1 MNSSEYNNVKDNLK
15 QLQEEMDRI
24 ESSYTSLVNAN
35 KVDLEHIN
43 VLNEQLKAIVTKARD
58 ELKDV
63 DFLRVSESEE
73 DNVMYD
79 NLQAEKSKITNHP
92 IRQIMSQ
99 EKNRLDRMLGVK
111 EENGKYTLTDEKRK
125 EIKAKLD
132 KKHKYESEIKRNKE
146 EIKELQ
152 ERLSKETDEL
162 IIKNIKNDIRTKNQY
177 IQTYVT
183 EMKKIRQELVSEMR
197 KAKSLYEE
205 DVKVDNGVYT
215 KTHFNS
221 FIEEISQDGKVINPL
236 RNISD
241 IEEEDRK
248 IIEERRSKY
257 EKFKPIAPPQPE
269 KSMESQEENKDK
281 AETKSET
288 ETKTEAK
295 AEEKTKTQEQ
305 KQEEKPMTE
314 EEIEQAINEEMD
326 ENEAKEKAEK
336 EKKEKEE
343 KEKQEKEKEN
353 GNVPINKGKKS
364 STALKKIGNFALKA
378 PGAILKFAFD
388 MVGEI
393 IECGKVIYEKVK

>member
-24 ESSYTSLVNAN
+24 QSSYNSLVNAN

-79 NLQAEKSKITNHP
+79 NLQAEKTKITNHL
-92 IRQIMSQ
+92 IRQIISQ
-99 EKNRLDRMLGVK
+99 EKNRLDRMVGVK
-111 EENGKYTLTDEKRK
+111 EENGKYSLTDAKRK
-125 EIKAKLD
+125 ELKEKLD
-132 KKHKYESEIKRNKE
+132 KKHKYEAEIKRNKE

-183 EMKKIRQELVSEMR
+183 EMKKIRQELVSEMS

-205 DVKVDNGVYT
+205 DVKVENGVYT

-281 AETKSET
+281 AETKE
-288 ETKTEAK
+288 EAK
-295 AEEKTKTQEQ
+295 TDEKAKTQEQ
-305 KQEEKPMTE
+305 KQEERPMTE
-314 EEIEQAINEEMD
+314 AEIEQAINEEMD

-353 GNVPINKGKKS
+353 SNVPINKGKKS
-364 STALKKIGNFALKA
+364 STALKKLGNFALKA

-393 IECGKVIYEKVK
+393 IECGKVIYGKVK

>member
-24 ESSYTSLVNAN
+24 QSSYNSLVNAN

-79 NLQAEKSKITNHP
+79 NLQAEKTKITNHL
-92 IRQIMSQ
+92 IRQIISQ
-99 EKNRLDRMLGVK
+99 EKNRLDRMVGVK
-111 EENGKYTLTDEKRK
+111 EENGKYSLTDAKRK
-125 EIKAKLD
+125 ELKEKLD
-132 KKHKYESEIKRNKE
+132 KKHKYEAEIKRNKE

-197 KAKSLYEE
+197 KAKNLYEE
-205 DVKVDNGVYT
+205 DVKVENGVYT

-241 IEEEDRK
+241 IEEEDKK

-281 AETKSET
+281 AETKA
-288 ETKTEAK
+288 EAK
-295 AEEKTKTQEQ
+295 TDEKEKTQEQ
-305 KQEEKPMTE
+305 KQEERPMTE

-343 KEKQEKEKEN
+343 KEKQEKEKKN
-353 GNVPINKGKKS
+353 SNVPINKGKKS
-364 STALKKIGNFALKA
+364 STALKKLGNFALKA
-378 PGAILKFAFD
+378 PGAILRFAYD

-393 IECGKVIYEKVK
+393 IECGKVIYGKVK

>member
-99 EKNRLDRMLGVK
+99 EKNRLDRMAGVQ
-111 EENGKYTLTDEKRK
+111 EENGKYSLTDAKRK
-125 EIKAKLD
+125 ELKEKLD
-132 KKHKYESEIKRNKE
+132 KKHKYEAEIKRNKE

-152 ERLSKETDEL
+152 ERLGKETDE
-162 IIKNIKNDIRTKNQY
+162 IVIKNIKNDIRTKSQY
-177 IQTYVT
+177 IQGYIT

-205 DVKVDNGVYT
+205 DVKVENGVYT

-281 AETKSET
+281 AETKA
-288 ETKTEAK
+288 EAK
-295 AEEKTKTQEQ
+295 TDEKTKTQEQ
-305 KQEEKPMTE
+305 KQEERPMTE

-343 KEKQEKEKEN
+343 KEKQEKQKEN

-393 IECGKVIYEKVK
+393 IECGKVIYGKVK

>member
-24 ESSYTSLVNAN
+24 QSSYNSLVNAN

-79 NLQAEKSKITNHP
+79 NLQAEKTKITNHL
-92 IRQIMSQ
+92 IRQIISQ
-99 EKNRLDRMLGVK
+99 EKNRLDRMVGVK
-111 EENGKYTLTDEKRK
+111 EENGKYSLTDAKRK
-125 EIKAKLD
+125 ELKEKLD
-132 KKHKYESEIKRNKE
+132 KKHKYEAEIKRNKE

-152 ERLSKETDEL
+152 ERLSKETNEL

-197 KAKSLYEE
+197 KVKSLYEE
-205 DVKVDNGVYT
+205 DVKVENGVYT

-241 IEEEDRK
+241 IEEEDKK

-281 AETKSET
+281 AETKE
-288 ETKTEAK
+288 EAK
-295 AEEKTKTQEQ
+295 TDEKAKTQEQ
-305 KQEEKPMTE
+305 KQEERPMTE

-343 KEKQEKEKEN
+343 KEKQEKEKKN
-353 GNVPINKGKKS
+353 SNVPINKGKKS
-364 STALKKIGNFALKA
+364 STALKKLGNFALKA
-378 PGAILKFAFD
+378 PGAVLRFACD

-393 IECGKVIYEKVK
+393 IECGKVIYGKVK

>member
-15 QLQEEMDRI
+15 HFQEEMDRI
-24 ESSYTSLVNAN
+24 QSSYNSLVNAN

-79 NLQAEKSKITNHP
+79 NLQAEKTKITNHL
-92 IRQIMSQ
+92 IRQIISQ
-99 EKNRLDRMLGVK
+99 EKNRLDRMVGVK
-111 EENGKYTLTDEKRK
+111 EENGKYSLTDAKRK
-125 EIKAKLD
+125 ELKEKLD
-132 KKHKYESEIKRNKE
+132 KKHKYEAEIKRNKE

-197 KAKSLYEE
+197 KVKSLYEE
-205 DVKVDNGVYT
+205 DVKVENGVYT

-241 IEEEDRK
+241 IEEEDKK

-281 AETKSET
+281 AETKE
-288 ETKTEAK
+288 EAK
-295 AEEKTKTQEQ
+295 TDEKAKTQEQ
-305 KQEEKPMTE
+305 KQEERPMTE

-343 KEKQEKEKEN
+343 KEKQEKEKKN
-353 GNVPINKGKKS
+353 SNVPINKGKKS
-364 STALKKIGNFALKA
+364 STALKKLGNFALKA
-378 PGAILKFAFD
+378 PGAILRFACD

-393 IECGKVIYEKVK
+393 IECGKVIYGKVK

>member
-1 MNSSEYNNVKDNLK
+1 MNSSEYNNAKDNLK

-24 ESSYTSLVNAN
+24 QSSYNSLVNAN

-79 NLQAEKSKITNHP
+79 NLQAEKTKITNHL
-92 IRQIMSQ
+92 IRQIISQ
-99 EKNRLDRMLGVK
+99 EKNRLDRMVGVK
-111 EENGKYTLTDEKRK
+111 EENGKYSLTDAKRK
-125 EIKAKLD
+125 ELKEKLD
-132 KKHKYESEIKRNKE
+132 KKHKYEAEIKRNKE

-183 EMKKIRQELVSEMR
+183 EMKKIRQELVSEMS

-205 DVKVDNGVYT
+205 DVKVENGVYT

-281 AETKSET
+281 AETKA
-288 ETKTEAK
+288 EAK
-295 AEEKTKTQEQ
+295 TDEKAKTQEQ
-305 KQEEKPMTE
+305 KQEERPMTE

-343 KEKQEKEKEN
+343 KEKQEKEKKN

-364 STALKKIGNFALKA
+364 STVLKKLGNFALKA

-393 IECGKVIYEKVK
+393 IECGKVIYGKVK

>member
-24 ESSYTSLVNAN
+24 QSSYNSLVNAN

-79 NLQAEKSKITNHP
+79 NLQAEKTKITNHL
-92 IRQIMSQ
+92 IRQIISQ
-99 EKNRLDRMLGVK
+99 EKNRLDRMVGVK
-111 EENGKYTLTDEKRK
+111 EENGKYSLTDAKRK
-125 EIKAKLD
+125 ELKEKLD
-132 KKHKYESEIKRNKE
+132 KKHKYEAEIKRNKE

-197 KAKSLYEE
+197 KVKSLYEE
-205 DVKVDNGVYT
+205 DVKVENGVYT

-241 IEEEDRK
+241 IEEEDKK

-281 AETKSET
+281 VETKA
-288 ETKTEAK
+288 EAK
-295 AEEKTKTQEQ
+295 TDEKEKTQEQ
-305 KQEEKPMTE
+305 KQEERPMTE

-343 KEKQEKEKEN
+343 KEKQEKEKKN
-353 GNVPINKGKKS
+353 SNVPINKGKKS
-364 STALKKIGNFALKA
+364 STALKKLGNFALKA
-378 PGAILKFAFD
+378 PGAILRFACD

-393 IECGKVIYEKVK
+393 IECGKVIYGKVK

>member
-24 ESSYTSLVNAN
+24 QSSYNSLVNAN

-79 NLQAEKSKITNHP
+79 NLQAEKTKITNHL
-92 IRQIMSQ
+92 IRQIISQ
-99 EKNRLDRMLGVK
+99 EKNRLDRMVGVK
-111 EENGKYTLTDEKRK
+111 EENGKYSLTDAKRK
-125 EIKAKLD
+125 ELKEKLD
-132 KKHKYESEIKRNKE
+132 KKHKYEAEIKRNKE

-183 EMKKIRQELVSEMR
+183 EMKKIRQELVSEMS

-205 DVKVDNGVYT
+205 DVKVENGVYT

-269 KSMESQEENKDK
+269 KSMESQEEDKDK
-281 AETKSET
+281 AETKA
-288 ETKTEAK
+288 EAK
-295 AEEKTKTQEQ
+295 TDEKAKTQEQ
-305 KQEEKPMTE
+305 KQEERPMTE

-326 ENEAKEKAEK
+326 ENEAKAKAEK

-343 KEKQEKEKEN
+343 KEKQEKEKKN
-353 GNVPINKGKKS
+353 SNVPINKGKKS
-364 STALKKIGNFALKA
+364 STALKKLGNFALKA

-393 IECGKVIYEKVK
+393 IECGKVIYGKVK

>member
-24 ESSYTSLVNAN
+24 QSSYNSLVNAN

-79 NLQAEKSKITNHP
+79 NLQAEKTKITNHL
-92 IRQIMSQ
+92 IRQIISQ
-99 EKNRLDRMLGVK
+99 EKNRLDRMVGVK
-111 EENGKYTLTDEKRK
+111 EENGKYSLTDAKRK
-125 EIKAKLD
+125 ELKEKLD
-132 KKHKYESEIKRNKE
+132 KKHKYEAEIKRNKE

-205 DVKVDNGVYT
+205 DVKVENGVYT

-241 IEEEDRK
+241 IEEEDKK

-281 AETKSET
+281 AETKA
-288 ETKTEAK
+288 EAK
-295 AEEKTKTQEQ
+295 TDEKEKTQEQ

-343 KEKQEKEKEN
+343 KEKQEKEKKN
-353 GNVPINKGKKS
+353 SNVPINKGKKS
-364 STALKKIGNFALKA
+364 STALKKLGNFALKA
-378 PGAILKFAFD
+378 PGAILRFAYD

-393 IECGKVIYEKVK
+393 IECGKVIYGKVK

>member
-15 QLQEEMDRI
+15 QLQEEMDKI
-24 ESSYTSLVNAN
+24 QSSYNSLVNAN

-79 NLQAEKSKITNHP
+79 NLQAEKTKITNHL
-92 IRQIMSQ
+92 IRQIISQ
-99 EKNRLDRMLGVK
+99 EKNRLDRMVGVK
-111 EENGKYTLTDEKRK
+111 EENGKYSLTDAKRK
-125 EIKAKLD
+125 ELKEKLD
-132 KKHKYESEIKRNKE
+132 KKHKYEAEIKRNKE

-183 EMKKIRQELVSEMR
+183 EMKKIRQELVSEMS

-205 DVKVDNGVYT
+205 DVKEENGVYT

-281 AETKSET
+281 AETKA
-288 ETKTEAK
+288 EAK
-295 AEEKTKTQEQ
+295 TDEKAKTQEQ
-305 KQEEKPMTE
+305 KQEERPMTE

-343 KEKQEKEKEN
+343 KEKQEKEKKN

-364 STALKKIGNFALKA
+364 STALKKLGNFALKA

-393 IECGKVIYEKVK
+393 IECGKVIYGKVK

>member
-24 ESSYTSLVNAN
+24 QSSYNSLVNAN

-79 NLQAEKSKITNHP
+79 NLQAEKTKITNHL
-92 IRQIMSQ
+92 IRQIISQ
-99 EKNRLDRMLGVK
+99 EKNRLDRMVGVK
-111 EENGKYTLTDEKRK
+111 EENGKYSLTDAKRK
-125 EIKAKLD
+125 ELKEKLD
-132 KKHKYESEIKRNKE
+132 KKHKYEAEIKRNKE

-183 EMKKIRQELVSEMR
+183 EVKKIRQELVSEMR

-205 DVKVDNGVYT
+205 DVKVENGVYT

-241 IEEEDRK
+241 IEEEDKK

-281 AETKSET
+281 VETKA
-288 ETKTEAK
+288 EAK
-295 AEEKTKTQEQ
+295 TDEKEKTQEQ
-305 KQEEKPMTE
+305 KQEERPMTE

-343 KEKQEKEKEN
+343 KEKQEKEKKN
-353 GNVPINKGKKS
+353 SNVPINKGKKS
-364 STALKKIGNFALKA
+364 STALKKLGNFALKA
-378 PGAILKFAFD
+378 PGAILRFAYD

-393 IECGKVIYEKVK
+393 IECGKVIYGKVK

>member
-24 ESSYTSLVNAN
+24 QSSYNSLVNAN

-79 NLQAEKSKITNHP
+79 NLQAEKTKITNHL
-92 IRQIMSQ
+92 IRQIISQ
-99 EKNRLDRMLGVK
+99 EKNRLDRMVGVK
-111 EENGKYTLTDEKRK
+111 EENGKYSLTDAKRK
-125 EIKAKLD
+125 ELKEKLD
-132 KKHKYESEIKRNKE
+132 KKHKYEAEIKRNKE

-205 DVKVDNGVYT
+205 DVKVENGVYT

-241 IEEEDRK
+241 IDEEDKK

-281 AETKSET
+281 VETKA
-288 ETKTEAK
+288 EAK
-295 AEEKTKTQEQ
+295 TDEKEKTQEQ
-305 KQEEKPMTE
+305 KQEERPMTE

-343 KEKQEKEKEN
+343 KEKQEKEKKN
-353 GNVPINKGKKS
+353 SNVPINKGKKS
-364 STALKKIGNFALKA
+364 STALKKLGNFALKA
-378 PGAILKFAFD
+378 PGAILRFAYD

-393 IECGKVIYEKVK
+393 IECGKVIYGKVK

>member
-1 MNSSEYNNVKDNLK
+1 MNSSEYNNAKDNLK

-24 ESSYTSLVNAN
+24 QSSYNSLVNAN

-79 NLQAEKSKITNHP
+79 NLQAEKTKITNHL
-92 IRQIMSQ
+92 IRQIISQ
-99 EKNRLDRMLGVK
+99 EKNRLDRMVGVK
-111 EENGKYTLTDEKRK
+111 EENGKYSLTDAKRK
-125 EIKAKLD
+125 ELKEKLD
-132 KKHKYESEIKRNKE
+132 KKHKYEAEIKRNKE

-183 EMKKIRQELVSEMR
+183 EMKKIRQELVSEMS

-205 DVKVDNGVYT
+205 DVKVENGVYT

-281 AETKSET
+281 AEIKA
-288 ETKTEAK
+288 EAK
-295 AEEKTKTQEQ
+295 TDEKAKTQEQ
-305 KQEEKPMTE
+305 KQEERPMTE

-353 GNVPINKGKKS
+353 SNVPINKGKKS
-364 STALKKIGNFALKA
+364 STALKKLGNFALKA

-393 IECGKVIYEKVK
+393 IECGKVIYGKVK

>member
-24 ESSYTSLVNAN
+24 QSSYNSLVNAN

-79 NLQAEKSKITNHP
+79 NLQAEKTKITNHL
-92 IRQIMSQ
+92 IRQIISQ
-99 EKNRLDRMLGVK
+99 EKNRLDRMVGVK
-111 EENGKYTLTDEKRK
+111 EENGKYSLTDAKRK
-125 EIKAKLD
+125 ELKEKLD
-132 KKHKYESEIKRNKE
+132 KKHKYEAEIKRNKE

-197 KAKSLYEE
+197 KVKSLYEE
-205 DVKVDNGVYT
+205 DVKVENGVYT

-241 IEEEDRK
+241 IEEEDKK

-281 AETKSET
+281 AETKA
-288 ETKTEAK
+288 EAK
-295 AEEKTKTQEQ
+295 TDEKEKTQEQ

-343 KEKQEKEKEN
+343 KEKQEKEKKN
-353 GNVPINKGKKS
+353 SNVPINKGKKS
-364 STALKKIGNFALKA
+364 STALKKLGNFALKA
-378 PGAILKFAFD
+378 PGAILRFACD

-393 IECGKVIYEKVK
+393 IECGKVIYGKVK

>member
-15 QLQEEMDRI
+15 QLQEEMDKI
-24 ESSYTSLVNAN
+24 QSSYNSLVNAN

-79 NLQAEKSKITNHP
+79 NLQAEKTKITNHL
-92 IRQIMSQ
+92 IRQIISQ
-99 EKNRLDRMLGVK
+99 EKNRLDRMVGVK
-111 EENGKYTLTDEKRK
+111 EENGKYSLTDAKRK
-125 EIKAKLD
+125 ELKEKLD
-132 KKHKYESEIKRNKE
+132 KKHKYEAEIKRNKE

-183 EMKKIRQELVSEMR
+183 EMKKIRQELVSEMS

-205 DVKVDNGVYT
+205 DVKVENGVYT

-281 AETKSET
+281 AETKA
-288 ETKTEAK
+288 EAK
-295 AEEKTKTQEQ
+295 TDEKAKTQEQ
-305 KQEEKPMTE
+305 KQEERPMTE

-343 KEKQEKEKEN
+343 KEKQEKEKKN

-364 STALKKIGNFALKA
+364 STALKKLGNFALKA

-393 IECGKVIYEKVK
+393 IECGKVIYGKVK

>member
-1 MNSSEYNNVKDNLK
+1 MNSSEYNNAKDNLK

-24 ESSYTSLVNAN
+24 QSSYNSLVNAN

-79 NLQAEKSKITNHP
+79 NLQAEKTKITNHL
-92 IRQIMSQ
+92 IRQIISQ
-99 EKNRLDRMLGVK
+99 EKNRLDRMVGVK
-111 EENGKYTLTDEKRK
+111 EENGKYSLTDAKRK
-125 EIKAKLD
+125 ELKEKLD
-132 KKHKYESEIKRNKE
+132 KKHKYEAEIKRNKE

-183 EMKKIRQELVSEMR
+183 EMKKIRQELVSEMS

-205 DVKVDNGVYT
+205 DVKVENGVYT

-281 AETKSET
+281 AETKA
-288 ETKTEAK
+288 EAK
-295 AEEKTKTQEQ
+295 TDEKAKTQEQ
-305 KQEEKPMTE
+305 KQEERPMTE

-343 KEKQEKEKEN
+343 KEKQEKEKKN
-353 GNVPINKGKKS
+353 SNVPINKGKKS
-364 STALKKIGNFALKA
+364 STVLKKLGNFALKA

-393 IECGKVIYEKVK
+393 IECGKVIYGKVK

>member
-1 MNSSEYNNVKDNLK
+1 MNSSEYNNVKDILK

-24 ESSYTSLVNAN
+24 QSSYNSLVNAN

-79 NLQAEKSKITNHP
+79 NLQAEKTKITNHL
-92 IRQIMSQ
+92 IRQIISQ
-99 EKNRLDRMLGVK
+99 EKNRLDRMVGVK
-111 EENGKYTLTDEKRK
+111 EENGKYSLTDAKRK
-125 EIKAKLD
+125 ELKEKLD
-132 KKHKYESEIKRNKE
+132 KKHKYEAEIKRNKE

-205 DVKVDNGVYT
+205 DVKVENGVYT

-241 IEEEDRK
+241 IEEEDKK

-281 AETKSET
+281 AETKA
-288 ETKTEAK
+288 EAK
-295 AEEKTKTQEQ
+295 TDEKEKTQEQ

-343 KEKQEKEKEN
+343 KEKQEKEKKN
-353 GNVPINKGKKS
+353 SNVPINKGKKS
-364 STALKKIGNFALKA
+364 STALKKLGNFALKA
-378 PGAILKFAFD
+378 PGAILRFAYD

-393 IECGKVIYEKVK
+393 IECGKVIYGKVK

>member
-24 ESSYTSLVNAN
+24 QSSYNSLVNAN

-79 NLQAEKSKITNHP
+79 NLQAEKTKITNHL
-92 IRQIMSQ
+92 IRQIISQ
-99 EKNRLDRMLGVK
+99 EKNRLDRMVGVK
-111 EENGKYTLTDEKRK
+111 EENGKYSLTDAKRK
-125 EIKAKLD
+125 ELKEKLD
-132 KKHKYESEIKRNKE
+132 KKHKYEAEIKRNKE

-205 DVKVDNGVYT
+205 DVKVENGVYT

-241 IEEEDRK
+241 IEEEDKK

-281 AETKSET
+281 VETKA
-288 ETKTEAK
+288 EAK
-295 AEEKTKTQEQ
+295 TDEKEKTQEQ

-343 KEKQEKEKEN
+343 KEKQEKEKKN
-353 GNVPINKGKKS
+353 SNVPINKGKKS
-364 STALKKIGNFALKA
+364 STALKKLGNFALKA
-378 PGAILKFAFD
+378 PGAILRFACD

-393 IECGKVIYEKVK
+393 IECGKVIYGKVK

>member
-15 QLQEEMDRI
+15 QLQEEMDKI
-24 ESSYTSLVNAN
+24 QSSYNSLVNAN

-79 NLQAEKSKITNHP
+79 NLQESKTKITNHL
-92 IRQIMSQ
+92 IRQIISQ
-99 EKNRLDRMLGVK
+99 EKNRLDRMVGVK
-111 EENGKYTLTDEKRK
+111 EENGKYSLTDAKRK
-125 EIKAKLD
+125 ELKEKLD
-132 KKHKYESEIKRNKE
+132 KKHKYEAEIKRNKE

-183 EMKKIRQELVSEMR
+183 EMKKIRQELVSEMS

-205 DVKVDNGVYT
+205 DVKVENGVYT

-281 AETKSET
+281 AENKE
-288 ETKTEAK
+288 EAK
-295 AEEKTKTQEQ
+295 TDEKAKTQEQ
-305 KQEEKPMTE
+305 KQEERPMTE

-343 KEKQEKEKEN
+343 KEKQEKEKKN

-364 STALKKIGNFALKA
+364 STALKKLGNFALKA

-393 IECGKVIYEKVK
+393 IECGKVIYGKVK

>member
-24 ESSYTSLVNAN
+24 QSSYNSLVNAN

-79 NLQAEKSKITNHP
+79 NLQAEKTKITNHL
-92 IRQIMSQ
+92 IRQIISQ
-99 EKNRLDRMLGVK
+99 EKNRLDRMVGVK
-111 EENGKYTLTDEKRK
+111 EENGKYSLTDAKRK
-125 EIKAKLD
+125 ELKEKLD
-132 KKHKYESEIKRNKE
+132 KKHKYEAEIKRNKE

-205 DVKVDNGVYT
+205 DVKVENGVYT

-241 IEEEDRK
+241 IEEEDKK

-281 AETKSET
+281 VETKA
-288 ETKTEAK
+288 EAK
-295 AEEKTKTQEQ
+295 TDEKEKTQEQ
-305 KQEEKPMTE
+305 KQEERPMTE

-336 EKKEKEE
+336 EE
-343 KEKQEKEKEN
+343 KEKQEKEKKN
-353 GNVPINKGKKS
+353 SNVPINKGKKS
-364 STALKKIGNFALKA
+364 STALKKLGNFALKA
-378 PGAILKFAFD
+378 PGAILRFAYD

-393 IECGKVIYEKVK
+393 IECGKVIYGKVK

>member
-24 ESSYTSLVNAN
+24 QSSYNSLVNAN

-79 NLQAEKSKITNHP
+79 NLQAEKTKITNHL
-92 IRQIMSQ
+92 IRQIISQ
-99 EKNRLDRMLGVK
+99 EKNRLDRMVGVK
-111 EENGKYTLTDEKRK
+111 EENGKYSLTDAKRK
-125 EIKAKLD
+125 ELKEKLD
-132 KKHKYESEIKRNKE
+132 KKHKYEAEIKRNKE

-205 DVKVDNGVYT
+205 DVKVENGVYT

-241 IEEEDRK
+241 IEEEDKK

-281 AETKSET
+281 AETKA
-288 ETKTEAK
+288 EAK
-295 AEEKTKTQEQ
+295 TDEKEKTQEQ
-305 KQEEKPMTE
+305 KQEERPMTE

-326 ENEAKEKAEK
+326 ENEAKEKTEK

-343 KEKQEKEKEN
+343 KEKQEKEKKN
-353 GNVPINKGKKS
+353 SNVPINKGKKS
-364 STALKKIGNFALKA
+364 STALKKLGNFALKA
-378 PGAILKFAFD
+378 PGAILRFAYD

-393 IECGKVIYEKVK
+393 IECGKVIYGKVK

>member
-24 ESSYTSLVNAN
+24 QSSYNSLVNAN

-79 NLQAEKSKITNHP
+79 NLQAEKTKITNHL
-92 IRQIMSQ
+92 IRQIISQ
-99 EKNRLDRMLGVK
+99 EKNRLDRMVGVK
-111 EENGKYTLTDEKRK
+111 EENGKYSLTDAKRK
-125 EIKAKLD
+125 ELKEKLD
-132 KKHKYESEIKRNKE
+132 KKHKYEAEIKRNKE

-205 DVKVDNGVYT
+205 DVKVENGVYT

-241 IEEEDRK
+241 IDEEDKK

-281 AETKSET
+281 VETKA
-288 ETKTEAK
+288 EAK
-295 AEEKTKTQEQ
+295 TDEKAKTQEQ
-305 KQEEKPMTE
+305 KQEERPMTE

-343 KEKQEKEKEN
+343 KEKQEKEKKN
-353 GNVPINKGKKS
+353 SNVPINKGKKS

-378 PGAILKFAFD
+378 PGAILRFAYD

-393 IECGKVIYEKVK
+393 IECGKVIYGKVK

>member
-73 DNVMYD
+73 DNVMYN

-99 EKNRLDRMLGVK
+99 EKNRLDRMVGVK
-111 EENGKYTLTDEKRK
+111 EENGKYSLTDAKRK
-125 EIKAKLD
+125 ELKEKLD

-152 ERLSKETDEL
+152 ERLGKETDE
-162 IIKNIKNDIRTKNQY
+162 IVIKNIKNDIRTKSQY
-177 IQTYVT
+177 IQGYIT

-205 DVKVDNGVYT
+205 DVKVENGVLYT

-281 AETKSET
+281 AETKA
-288 ETKTEAK
+288 EAK
-295 AEEKTKTQEQ
+295 TDEKTKTQEQ
-305 KQEEKPMTE
+305 KQEERPMTE

-353 GNVPINKGKKS
+353 SNVPINKGKKS
-364 STALKKIGNFALKA
+364 STALKKLGNFALKA

-393 IECGKVIYEKVK
+393 IECGKVIYGKVK

>member
-24 ESSYTSLVNAN
+24 QSSYNSLVNAN

-79 NLQAEKSKITNHP
+79 NLQAEKTKITNHL
-92 IRQIMSQ
+92 IRQIISQ
-99 EKNRLDRMLGVK
+99 EKNRLDRMVGVK
-111 EENGKYTLTDEKRK
+111 EENGKYSLTDAKRK
-125 EIKAKLD
+125 ELKEKLD
-132 KKHKYESEIKRNKE
+132 KKHKYEAEIKRNKE

-205 DVKVDNGVYT
+205 DVKVENGVYT

-241 IEEEDRK
+241 IEEEDKK

-281 AETKSET
+281 AETKA
-288 ETKTEAK
+288 EAK
-295 AEEKTKTQEQ
+295 TDEKEKTQEQ

-343 KEKQEKEKEN
+343 KEKQEKEKKN
-353 GNVPINKGKKS
+353 SNVPINKGKKS

-378 PGAILKFAFD
+378 PGAILRFAYD

-393 IECGKVIYEKVK
+393 IECGKVIYGKVK

>member
-24 ESSYTSLVNAN
+24 QSSYNSLVNAN

-79 NLQAEKSKITNHP
+79 NLQAEKTKITNHL
-92 IRQIMSQ
+92 IRQIISQ
-99 EKNRLDRMLGVK
+99 EKNRLDRMVGVK
-111 EENGKYTLTDEKRK
+111 EENGKYSLTDAKRK
-125 EIKAKLD
+125 ELTEKLD
-132 KKHKYESEIKRNKE
+132 KKHKYEAEIKRNKE

-197 KAKSLYEE
+197 KVKSLYEE
-205 DVKVDNGVYT
+205 DVKVENGVYT

-241 IEEEDRK
+241 IEEEDKK

-281 AETKSET
+281 AETKA
-288 ETKTEAK
+288 EAK
-295 AEEKTKTQEQ
+295 TDEKEKTQEQ
-305 KQEEKPMTE
+305 KQEERPMTE

-343 KEKQEKEKEN
+343 KEKQEKEKKN
-353 GNVPINKGKKS
+353 SNVPINKGKKS
-364 STALKKIGNFALKA
+364 STALKKLGNFALKA
-378 PGAILKFAFD
+378 PGAILRFACD

-393 IECGKVIYEKVK
+393 IECGKVIYGKVK

>member
-15 QLQEEMDRI
+15 HFQEEMDRI
-24 ESSYTSLVNAN
+24 QSSYNSLVNAN

-79 NLQAEKSKITNHP
+79 NLQAEKTKITNHL
-92 IRQIMSQ
+92 IRQIISQ
-99 EKNRLDRMLGVK
+99 EKNRLDRMVGVK
-111 EENGKYTLTDEKRK
+111 EENGKYSLTDAKRK
-125 EIKAKLD
+125 ELKEKLD
-132 KKHKYESEIKRNKE
+132 KKHKYEAEIKRNKE

-205 DVKVDNGVYT
+205 DVKVENGVYT

-241 IEEEDRK
+241 IEEEDKK

-257 EKFKPIAPPQPE
+257 EKFKKIDTKKPE

-281 AETKSET
+281 VETKA
-288 ETKTEAK
+288 EAK
-295 AEEKTKTQEQ
+295 TDEKAKTQEQ
-305 KQEEKPMTE
+305 KQEERPMTE

-343 KEKQEKEKEN
+343 KEKQEKEKKN
-353 GNVPINKGKKS
+353 SNVPINKGKKS
-364 STALKKIGNFALKA
+364 STALKKLGNFALKA
-378 PGAILKFAFD
+378 PGAILRFAYD

-393 IECGKVIYEKVK
+393 IECGKVIYGKVK

>member
-24 ESSYTSLVNAN
+24 QSSYNSLVNAN

-43 VLNEQLKAIVTKARD
+43 VLNEQSKAIVTKARD
-58 ELKDV
+58 ELKDA

-79 NLQAEKSKITNHP
+79 NLQAEKTKITNHL
-92 IRQIMSQ
+92 IRQIISQ
-99 EKNRLDRMLGVK
+99 EKNRLDRMVGVK
-111 EENGKYTLTDEKRK
+111 EENGKYSLTDAKRK
-125 EIKAKLD
+125 ELKEKLD
-132 KKHKYESEIKRNKE
+132 KKHKYEAEIKRNKE

-197 KAKSLYEE
+197 KVKSLYEE
-205 DVKVDNGVYT
+205 DVKVENGVYT

-241 IEEEDRK
+241 IEEEDKK

-281 AETKSET
+281 AETKA
-288 ETKTEAK
+288 EAK
-295 AEEKTKTQEQ
+295 TDEKEKTQEQ
-305 KQEEKPMTE
+305 KQEERPMTE

-343 KEKQEKEKEN
+343 KEKQEKEKKN
-353 GNVPINKGKKS
+353 SNVPINKGKKS
-364 STALKKIGNFALKA
+364 STALKKLGNFALKA
-378 PGAILKFAFD
+378 PGAILRFAYD

-393 IECGKVIYEKVK
+393 IECGKVIYGKVK

>member
-99 EKNRLDRMLGVK
+99 ETNRLDRMLGVK

-241 IEEEDRK
+241 VEEEDRK

-281 AETKSET
+281 AENKA
-288 ETKTEAK
+288 EAK
-295 AEEKTKTQEQ
+295 MDEKAKTQEQ

-336 EKKEKEE
+336 EKKEKE
-343 KEKQEKEKEN
+343 KQEKEKEN
-353 GNVPINKGKKS
+353 SNVPINKGKKS

>member
-24 ESSYTSLVNAN
+24 QSSYNSLVNAN

-79 NLQAEKSKITNHP
+79 NLQAEKTKITNHL
-92 IRQIMSQ
+92 IRQIISQ
-99 EKNRLDRMLGVK
+99 EKNRLDRMVGVK
-111 EENGKYTLTDEKRK
+111 EENGKYSLTDAKRK
-125 EIKAKLD
+125 ELKEKLD
-132 KKHKYESEIKRNKE
+132 KKQKYEAEIKRNKE

-197 KAKSLYEE
+197 KVKSLYEE
-205 DVKVDNGVYT
+205 DVKVENGVYT

-221 FIEEISQDGKVINPL
+221 FIEEIAQDGKVINPL

-241 IEEEDRK
+241 IEEDDKK

-281 AETKSET
+281 AETKA
-288 ETKTEAK
+288 EAK
-295 AEEKTKTQEQ
+295 TDEKEKTQEQ
-305 KQEEKPMTE
+305 KQEERPMTE

-343 KEKQEKEKEN
+343 KEKQEKEKKN
-353 GNVPINKGKKS
+353 SNVPINKGKKS

-378 PGAILKFAFD
+378 PGAILRFAYD

-393 IECGKVIYEKVK
+393 IECGKVIYGKVK

>member
-99 EKNRLDRMLGVK
+99 EKNRLDRMAGVQ
-111 EENGKYTLTDEKRK
+111 EENGKYSLTDAKRK
-125 EIKAKLD
+125 ELKEKLD

-152 ERLSKETDEL
+152 ERLGKETDE
-162 IIKNIKNDIRTKNQY
+162 IVIKNIKNDIRTKSQY
-177 IQTYVT
+177 IQGYIT

-205 DVKVDNGVYT
+205 DVKVENGVYT

-281 AETKSET
+281 AETKA
-288 ETKTEAK
+288 EAK
-295 AEEKTKTQEQ
+295 TDEKTKTQEQ
-305 KQEEKPMTE
+305 KQEERPMTE

-353 GNVPINKGKKS
+353 SNVPINKGKKS
-364 STALKKIGNFALKA
+364 STALKKLGNFALKA
-378 PGAILKFAFD
+378 PGAILKFAYD

>member
-24 ESSYTSLVNAN
+24 ESSYTFLVNAN

-43 VLNEQLKAIVTKARD
+43 VLNEQLKGIVTKARD

-99 EKNRLDRMLGVK
+99 EKNRLDRMVGVK
-111 EENGKYTLTDEKRK
+111 EENGKYSLTDAKRK
-125 EIKAKLD
+125 ELKEKLD
-132 KKHKYESEIKRNKE
+132 KKHKYEAEIKRNKE

-162 IIKNIKNDIRTKNQY
+162 VIKNIKNDIRTKNQY
-177 IQTYVT
+177 IQGYIT

-205 DVKVDNGVYT
+205 DVKVENGVYT

-241 IEEEDRK
+241 IEEEDKK

-257 EKFKPIAPPQPE
+257 EKFKPIAPPQLE

-281 AETKSET
+281 AETKA
-288 ETKTEAK
+288 EAK
-295 AEEKTKTQEQ
+295 TDEKAKTQEQ
-305 KQEEKPMTE
+305 KQEARPMTE

-343 KEKQEKEKEN
+343 KERQEKEKEN
-353 GNVPINKGKKS
+353 SNVPINKGKKS
-364 STALKKIGNFALKA
+364 STALKKLGNFALKA

>member
-1 MNSSEYNNVKDNLK
+1 
-15 QLQEEMDRI
+15 MDRI
-24 ESSYTSLVNAN
+24 QSSYNSLVNAN

-79 NLQAEKSKITNHP
+79 NLQAEKTKITNHL
-92 IRQIMSQ
+92 IRQIISQ
-99 EKNRLDRMLGVK
+99 EKNRLDRMVGVK
-111 EENGKYTLTDEKRK
+111 EENGKYSLTDAKRK
-125 EIKAKLD
+125 ELKEKLD
-132 KKHKYESEIKRNKE
+132 KKHKYEAEIKRNKE

-205 DVKVDNGVYT
+205 DVKVENGVYT

-281 AETKSET
+281 VETKA
-288 ETKTEAK
+288 EAK
-295 AEEKTKTQEQ
+295 TDEKEKTQEQ
-305 KQEEKPMTE
+305 KQEERPMTE

-343 KEKQEKEKEN
+343 KEKQEKEKKN
-353 GNVPINKGKKS
+353 SNVPINKGKKS

-378 PGAILKFAFD
+378 PGAILRFAYD

-393 IECGKVIYEKVK
+393 IECGKVIYGKVK

>member
-24 ESSYTSLVNAN
+24 QSSYNSLVNAN

-79 NLQAEKSKITNHP
+79 NLQAEKTKITNHL
-92 IRQIMSQ
+92 IRQIISQ
-99 EKNRLDRMLGVK
+99 EKNRLDRMVGVK
-111 EENGKYTLTDEKRK
+111 EENGKYSLTDAKRK
-125 EIKAKLD
+125 ELKEKLD
-132 KKHKYESEIKRNKE
+132 KKHKYEAEIKRNKE

-205 DVKVDNGVYT
+205 DVKVENGVYT

-281 AETKSET
+281 VETKA
-288 ETKTEAK
+288 EAK
-295 AEEKTKTQEQ
+295 TDEKEKTQEQ
-305 KQEEKPMTE
+305 KQEERPMTE

-343 KEKQEKEKEN
+343 KEKQEKEKKN
-353 GNVPINKGKKS
+353 SNVPINKGKKS
-364 STALKKIGNFALKA
+364 STALKKLGNFALKA
-378 PGAILKFAFD
+378 PGAILRFAYD

-393 IECGKVIYEKVK
+393 IECGKVIYGKVK

>member
-43 VLNEQLKAIVTKARD
+43 VLNEQLKGIVTKASD

-73 DNVMYD
+73 DNVMYN

-99 EKNRLDRMLGVK
+99 EKNRLDRMVGVK
-111 EENGKYTLTDEKRK
+111 EENGKYSLTDAKRK
-125 EIKAKLD
+125 ELKEKLD

-152 ERLSKETDEL
+152 ERLGKETDE
-162 IIKNIKNDIRTKNQY
+162 IVIKNIKNDIRTKSQY
-177 IQTYVT
+177 IQGYIT

-205 DVKVDNGVYT
+205 DVKVENGVLYT

-281 AETKSET
+281 AETK
-288 ETKTEAK
+288 TEAK
-295 AEEKTKTQEQ
+295 TDEKTKTQEQ
-305 KQEEKPMTE
+305 KQEERPMTE

-353 GNVPINKGKKS
+353 SNVPINKGKKS

-393 IECGKVIYEKVK
+393 IECGKVIYGKVK

>member
-24 ESSYTSLVNAN
+24 QSSYNSLVNAN

-58 ELKDV
+58 ELKDA

-79 NLQAEKSKITNHP
+79 NLQAEKTKITNHL
-92 IRQIMSQ
+92 IRQIISQ
-99 EKNRLDRMLGVK
+99 EKNRLDRMVGVK
-111 EENGKYTLTDEKRK
+111 EENGKYSLTDAKRK
-125 EIKAKLD
+125 ELKEKLD
-132 KKHKYESEIKRNKE
+132 KKHKYEAEIKRNKE

-197 KAKSLYEE
+197 KVKSLYEE
-205 DVKVDNGVYT
+205 DVKVENGVYT

-241 IEEEDRK
+241 IDEEDKK

-281 AETKSET
+281 AETKE
-288 ETKTEAK
+288 EAK
-295 AEEKTKTQEQ
+295 TDEKAKTQEQ
-305 KQEEKPMTE
+305 KQEERPMTE

-343 KEKQEKEKEN
+343 KEKQEKEKKN
-353 GNVPINKGKKS
+353 SNVPINKGKKS
-364 STALKKIGNFALKA
+364 STALKKLGNFALKA
-378 PGAILKFAFD
+378 PGAILRFAYD

-393 IECGKVIYEKVK
+393 IECGKVIYGKVK

>member
-24 ESSYTSLVNAN
+24 QSSYNSLVNAN

-79 NLQAEKSKITNHP
+79 NLQAEKTKITNHL
-92 IRQIMSQ
+92 IRQIISQ
-99 EKNRLDRMLGVK
+99 EKNRLDRMVGVK
-111 EENGKYTLTDEKRK
+111 EENGKYSLTDAKRK
-125 EIKAKLD
+125 ELKEKLD
-132 KKHKYESEIKRNKE
+132 KKHKYEAEIKRNKE

-205 DVKVDNGVYT
+205 DVKVENGVYT

-241 IEEEDRK
+241 IEEEDKK

-281 AETKSET
+281 AETKE
-288 ETKTEAK
+288 EAK
-295 AEEKTKTQEQ
+295 TDEKAKTQEQ
-305 KQEEKPMTE
+305 KQEERPMTE

-343 KEKQEKEKEN
+343 KEKQEKEKKN
-353 GNVPINKGKKS
+353 SNVPINKGKKS
-364 STALKKIGNFALKA
+364 STALKKLGNFALKA
-378 PGAILKFAFD
+378 PGAILRFAYD

-393 IECGKVIYEKVK
+393 IECGKVIYGKVK

>member
-24 ESSYTSLVNAN
+24 QSSYNSLVNAN

-79 NLQAEKSKITNHP
+79 NLQAEKTKITNHL
-92 IRQIMSQ
+92 IRQIISQ
-99 EKNRLDRMLGVK
+99 EKNRLDRMVGVK
-111 EENGKYTLTDEKRK
+111 EENGKYSLTDAKRK
-125 EIKAKLD
+125 ELKEKLD
-132 KKHKYESEIKRNKE
+132 KKHKYEAEIKRNKE

-205 DVKVDNGVYT
+205 DVKVENGVYT

-241 IEEEDRK
+241 IEEEDKK

-281 AETKSET
+281 AETKAEV
-288 ETKTEAK
+288 KTDEK
-295 AEEKTKTQEQ
+295 AKTQEQ
-305 KQEEKPMTE
+305 KQEERPMTE

-336 EKKEKEE
+336 EE
-343 KEKQEKEKEN
+343 KEKQEKEKKN
-353 GNVPINKGKKS
+353 SNVPINKGKKS
-364 STALKKIGNFALKA
+364 STALKKLGNFALKA
-378 PGAILKFAFD
+378 PGAILRFAYD

-393 IECGKVIYEKVK
+393 IECGKVIYGKVK